1 MSKHNAGLSQAF
13 VDKQHER
20 LTALRKKLL
29 RSEDATG
36 GDERLLQSASVDEV
50 QDDGEDSVR
59 FSIGEIDEGV
69 FNSDEHR
76 LAAVERALQKIE
88 EGTYGLSDEGGQPIP
103 QARLEAVPESVYTFE
118 QETAREKRQ

>member
-20 LTALRKKLL
+20 LKALRKQLL

-36 GDERLLQSASVDEV
+36 NDERLVQNAAIDEV
-50 QDDGEDSVR
+50 QDDGDDSGR
-59 FSIGEIDEGV
+59 FSVEEIDEGV

-88 EGTYGLSDEGGQPIP
+88 EGTYGVSDGDGGPIP
-103 QARLEAVPESVYTFE
+103 QARLEAVPESVFTVE
-118 QETAREKRQ
+118 EESAREQGR